1 MKNRLI
7 VVLLTLVIAL
17 SLVAPAAMAADTIKI
32 GGIGVLTGDYSK
44 YGLAVKEGVD
54 LYIKQVNAAGGV
66 LGKQVEIIWEDTQAE
81 PAYAINA
88 YNKLIDQDEV
98 VAILGAVLS
107 GETKALAEVTAEDG
121 FPQITP
127 SATDYDVTTD
137 RPNVFRT
144 CFLDPFQGSAIASYM
159 AQTNIKSAAVLYDN
173 ATPYSLGLYEAFK
186 ATAEEKGVKIVATES
201 AAYGE
206 KDYKT
211 QLTTIKNTSPDA
223 LFLPYYGA
231 DLAMILAQ
239 AKEIGLDASFYGGD
253 GASDI
258 VELVTDKNL
267 LTKLVYPDHFAV
279 ESENEKAREFVE
291 AYKQEYAKLPT
302 ISFAATGYDAAM
314 VLLSAIEAAG
324 STDKQAIVNAIKATD
339 LVTVSGRIIF
349 DEHNDPTS
357 KPAYVLTFDATGEKK
372 LLAQIDP

>member
-7 VVLLTLVIAL
+7 VMLLALVMAL

-98 VAILGAVLS
+98 VAIIGGVLS
-107 GETKALAEVTAEDG
+107 GESKALAEVTAEDG
-121 FPQITP
+121 FPQISP
-127 SATDYDVTTD
+127 SATAYEVTTD

-144 CFLDPFQGSAIASYM
+144 CFLDPFQGNAIANYM
-159 AQTNIKSAAVLYDN
+159 AQAGIKTAAVLYDN
-173 ATPYSLGLYEAFK
+173 ATEYSLGLYEAFK
-186 ATAEEKGVKIVATES
+186 ATAEEKGVEIVATES

-211 QLTTIKNTSPDA
+211 QLTTIKNANPGA
-223 LFLPYYGA
+223 VFLPYYGA
-231 DLAMILAQ
+231 DAAMILAQ
-239 AKEIGLDASFYGGD
+239 AKEIGLDVNFYGGD
-253 GASDI
+253 GISDI
-258 VELVTDKNL
+258 VDLVTDKSL
-267 LTKLVYPDHFAV
+267 LTQLVYPDHFSA
-279 ESENEKAREFVE
+279 ESENEKARAFVE
-291 AYKQEYAKLPT
+291 AYQQEYGKLPT
-302 ISFAATGYDAAM
+302 ISFAATGYDAAV

-324 STDKQAIVNAIKATD
+324 NTDKQAIVDAIKATD
-339 LVTVSGRIIF
+339 LVAVSGRIVF
-349 DEHNDPTS
+349 DDHNDPTS
-357 KPAYVLTFDATGEKK
+357 KSAYLLTFDATGEKK
-372 LLAQIDP
+372 LLGQVDP

>member
-7 VVLLTLVIAL
+7 VVLLALVMAL

-206 KDYKT
+206 K
-211 QLTTIKNTSPDA
+211 
-223 LFLPYYGA
+223 
-231 DLAMILAQ
+231 
-239 AKEIGLDASFYGGD
+239 
-253 GASDI
+253 
-258 VELVTDKNL
+258 
-267 LTKLVYPDHFAV
+267 
-279 ESENEKAREFVE
+279 
-291 AYKQEYAKLPT
+291 
-302 ISFAATGYDAAM
+302 
-314 VLLSAIEAAG
+314 
-324 STDKQAIVNAIKATD
+324 AIKP
-339 LVTVSGRIIF
+339 S
-349 DEHNDPTS
+349 
-357 KPAYVLTFDATGEKK
+357 
-372 LLAQIDP
+372 